1 MVSNP
6 STDDGSACL
15 LPEEWRYNESR
26 LFWIAKCYINNKK
39 TVGIRILKNICC
51 HFGFQWKAG

>member
-39 TVGIRILKNICC
+39 TVGIRI
-51 HFGFQWKAG
+51 

>member
-15 LPEEWRYNESR
+15 LPEEWTYNKSR
-26 LFWIAKCYINNKK
+26 LFCIAKFYINNKK
-39 TVGIRILKNICC
+39 TVGMRILKKHC
-51 HFGFQWKAG
+51 HYGFQWKAG

>member
-15 LPEEWRYNESR
+15 LPEEWTYNKSR
-26 LFWIAKCYINNKK
+26 LFCIAKFYINNKK
-39 TVGIRILKNICC
+39 TVGMRI
-51 HFGFQWKAG
+51 